1 MSLNPSLLKF
11 LMDLKS
17 NNTREWFGENKAAY
31 TDLKIKFEEFVAQLI
46 LEFGEFE
53 NLDGVQV
60 KNCTYRINR
69 DVRFSKNKD
78 PYKTW
83 FSASFSEG
91 GRKSGFMDYY
101 LHIEP
106 NGKSFLGGGM
116 YNPSP
121 DQIAKYRQEIDYN
134 AESLRKIIDYPLFV
148 ETYGQAQG
156 ESLKNTPKGFDALH
170 PDADLLKV
178 KTMFFWHH
186 FTDAEVTSDQFADL
200 VVKKAKI
207 LKPYLDF
214 LNAAFFDKE
223 PFLKV

>member
-1 MSLNPSLLKF
+1 MLLSPSLLTF
-11 LMDLKS
+11 LLDLKS
-17 NNTREWFGENKAAY
+17 NNSREWFAVNKPNYLHLKEN
-31 TDLKIKFEEFVAQLI
+31 FEEFVSKLI
-46 LEFGEFE
+46 VEFSDFE

-69 DVRFSKNKD
+69 DVRFTKNKD

-106 NGKSFLGGGM
+106 HGKSFLGGGM

-121 DQIAKYRQEIDYN
+121 EQIVKYRQEIDYN
-134 AESLRKIIDYPLFV
+134 ANGLRNIIKQPHFIKIF
-148 ETYGQAQG
+148 GQAQG
-156 ESLKNTPKGFDALH
+156 ESLKNIPKGYDALH

-186 FTDAEVTSDQFADL
+186 FTDAEVASGEFVNL
-200 VVKKAKI
+200 VIEKAKV

-214 LNAAFFDKE
+214 LNAIFFDKE

>member
-1 MSLNPSLLKF
+1 
-11 LMDLKS
+11 
-17 NNTREWFGENKAAY
+17 
-31 TDLKIKFEEFVAQLI
+31 
-46 LEFGEFE
+46 
-53 NLDGVQV
+53 
-60 KNCTYRINR
+60 
-69 DVRFSKNKD
+69 
-78 PYKTW
+78 
-83 FSASFSEG
+83 
-91 GRKSGFMDYY
+91 MDYY

-121 DQIAKYRQEIDYN
+121 EQLAKYRQEIDYN
-134 AESLRKIIDYPLFV
+134 AQGLRKIIDQPNFV
-148 ETYGQAQG
+148 KIFGKAEG

-186 FTDAEVTSDQFADL
+186 FTDAEVTSGQFVDL
-200 VVKKAKI
+200 VINKAKV

-214 LNAAFFDKE
+214 LNATFFDKE

>member
-1 MSLNPSLLKF
+1 MSISPSLLAF
-11 LMDLKS
+11 LSELKQHNS
-17 NNTREWFGENKAAY
+17 REWFAEHKASYESEKALF
-31 TDLKIKFEEFVAQLI
+31 DGLIEQLI
-46 LEFGEFE
+46 QEFSAFE
-53 NLDGVQV
+53 NMDGVL
-60 KNCTYRINR
+60 KKHCSYRLYR

-106 NGKSFLGGGM
+106 KGKSFLGGGM

-121 DQIAKYRQEIDYN
+121 EQLAKYRQEIDYN
-134 AESLRKIIDYPLFV
+134 AEGLRKIIDQKQFV
-148 ETYGQAQG
+148 QTYGKAEG
-156 ESLKNTPKGFDALH
+156 ESLKNIPKGFDALH

-186 FTDAEVTSDQFADL
+186 FTDAEVTSSEFVHL
-200 VVKKAKI
+200 VIEKAKVI
-207 LKPYLDF
+207 KPYLDF
-214 LNAAFFDKE
+214 LNATFFDKE
-223 PFLKV
+223 PFIKV

>member
-1 MSLNPSLLKF
+1 MSLTPSLLAF
-11 LMDLKS
+11 LLDLKS
-17 NNTREWFGENKAAY
+17 NNSREWFASNKPVYA
-31 TDLKIKFEEFVAQLI
+31 DLKENFEEFVSILI
-46 LEFGEFE
+46 EEFGEFE
-53 NLDGVQV
+53 NLVGVQV

-69 DVRFSKNKD
+69 DVRFTKNKD

-121 DQIAKYRQEIDYN
+121 EQIAKYRQEIDYN
-134 AESLRKIIDYPLFV
+134 ADSLRKIINQKQFV
-148 ETYGQAQG
+148 QAYGQAQG
-156 ESLKNTPKGFDALH
+156 ESLKNIPKGFDALH

-186 FTDAEVTSDQFADL
+186 FTDDEVTSNHFVDL
-200 VVKKAKI
+200 VIGKAKL

-214 LNAAFFDKE
+214 LNATFFDKE
-223 PFLKV
+223 PFFQV

>member
-46 LEFGEFE
+46 LGFGEFE

-69 DVRFSKNKD
+69 DVRFTKNKD

-134 AESLRKIIDYPLFV
+134 AESLRKIIG
-148 ETYGQAQG
+148 TY
-156 ESLKNTPKGFDALH
+156 
-170 PDADLLKV
+170 
-178 KTMFFWHH
+178 
-186 FTDAEVTSDQFADL
+186 
-200 VVKKAKI
+200 
-207 LKPYLDF
+207 
-214 LNAAFFDKE
+214 
-223 PFLKV
+223 

>member
-1 MSLNPSLLKF
+1 MSLTPSLLAF
-11 LMDLKS
+11 LLDLKS
-17 NNTREWFGENKAAY
+17 NNSREWFASNKSVY
-31 TDLKIKFEEFVAQLI
+31 TDLKENFEEFVSILI
-46 LEFGEFE
+46 EEFGGFE
-53 NLDGVQV
+53 NLVGVQV

-69 DVRFSKNKD
+69 DVRFTKNKD

-121 DQIAKYRQEIDYN
+121 EQIAKYRQEIDYN
-134 AESLRKIIDYPLFV
+134 AESLRKIINQKQFV
-148 ETYGQAQG
+148 QAFGQAQG

-170 PDADLLKV
+170 PDADLLKI

-186 FTDAEVTSDQFADL
+186 FTDAEVTSDQFVDL
-200 VVKKAKI
+200 VIGKAKL

-214 LNAAFFDKE
+214 LNATFFDKE
-223 PFLKV
+223 PFTQV

>member
-1 MSLNPSLLKF
+1 MSLTPSLLAF
-11 LMDLKS
+11 LLDLKS
-17 NNTREWFGENKAAY
+17 NNSREWFAVNKPFYA
-31 TDLKIKFEEFVAQLI
+31 DLKENFEEFVSDLI
-46 LEFGEFE
+46 QEFGEFE
-53 NLDGVQV
+53 NLDGVQI

-69 DVRFSKNKD
+69 DVRFTKNKD

-106 NGKSFLGGGM
+106 KGKSFLGGGM

-121 DQIAKYRQEIDYN
+121 EQLAKYRQEIDYN
-134 AESLRKIIDYPLFV
+134 AISLRKIIDLPLFV

-156 ESLKNTPKGFDALH
+156 ESLKNIPKGFDASH

-186 FTDAEVTSDQFADL
+186 FTDAEVTSDHFVDL
-200 VVKKAKI
+200 IVGKAKL

-214 LNAAFFDKE
+214 LNATFFDKE
-223 PFLKV
+223 PFIKV

>member
-1 MSLNPSLLKF
+1 MSLTPSLLAF
-11 LMDLKS
+11 LLDLKS
-17 NNTREWFGENKAAY
+17 NNSREWFASNKSVY
-31 TDLKIKFEEFVAQLI
+31 TDLKENFEEFVSILI
-46 LEFGEFE
+46 EEFGGFE
-53 NLDGVQV
+53 NLVGVQV

-69 DVRFSKNKD
+69 DVRFTKNKD

-121 DQIAKYRQEIDYN
+121 EQIAKYRQEIDYN
-134 AESLRKIIDYPLFV
+134 AESLRKIINQKQFFQAF
-148 ETYGQAQG
+148 GQAQG

-170 PDADLLKV
+170 PDADLLKI

-186 FTDAEVTSDQFADL
+186 FTDAEVTSDQFVDL
-200 VVKKAKI
+200 VIGKAKL

-214 LNAAFFDKE
+214 LNATFFDKE
-223 PFLKV
+223 PFTQV

>member
-1 MSLNPSLLKF
+1 VYL
-11 LMDLKS
+11 DLK
-17 NNTREWFGENKAAY
+17 EN
-31 TDLKIKFEEFVAQLI
+31 FEEFVSELI
-46 LEFGEFE
+46 TEFGDFE

-69 DVRFSKNKD
+69 DVRFTKNKD

-91 GRKSGFMDYY
+91 GRKSGYMDYY

-106 NGKSFLGGGM
+106 NGKSFIGGGM

-121 DQIAKYRQEIDYN
+121 EQIIKYRQEIDYN
-134 AESLRKIIDYPLFV
+134 AQALRNIIEQPLFV
-148 ETYGQAQG
+148 QSFGQAQG

-186 FTDAEVTSDQFADL
+186 FTDAEVTSIEFVHL
-200 VVKKAKI
+200 VIEKAKV

-214 LNAAFFDKE
+214 LNATFFDKE
-223 PFLKV
+223 PFIKV

>member
-1 MSLNPSLLKF
+1 MSLSPSLF
-11 LMDLKS
+11 LFLLDLKS
-17 NNTREWFGENKAAY
+17 NNSREWFGTNKPLY
-31 TDLKIKFEEFVAQLI
+31 LDLKENFEEFVSELI
-46 LEFGEFE
+46 TEFGDFE

-69 DVRFSKNKD
+69 DVRFTKNKD

-91 GRKSGFMDYY
+91 GRKSGYMDYY

-106 NGKSFLGGGM
+106 NGKSFIGGGM

-121 DQIAKYRQEIDYN
+121 EQIIKYRQEIDYN
-134 AESLRKIIDYPLFV
+134 AQALRNIIEQPLFV
-148 ETYGQAQG
+148 QSFGQAQG

-186 FTDAEVTSDQFADL
+186 FTDAEVTSTEFVHL
-200 VVKKAKI
+200 VIEKAKVI
-207 LKPYLDF
+207 KPYLDF
-214 LNAAFFDKE
+214 LNATFFDKE
-223 PFLKV
+223 PFIKV

>member
-1 MSLNPSLLKF
+1 MSLSPSLLLF
-11 LMDLKS
+11 LLDLKS
-17 NNTREWFGENKAAY
+17 NNSREWFGANKPLY
-31 TDLKIKFEEFVAQLI
+31 LDLKENFEEFVSELI
-46 LEFGEFE
+46 TEFGDFE

-69 DVRFSKNKD
+69 DVRFTKNKD

-106 NGKSFLGGGM
+106 NGKSFIGGGM

-121 DQIAKYRQEIDYN
+121 EQIAQFRQEIDYN
-134 AESLRKIIDYPLFV
+134 AKGLRDIIEQPLFV
-148 ETYGQAQG
+148 NTFGQAQG
-156 ESLKNTPKGFDALH
+156 ESLKNIPKGFDALH

-186 FTDAEVTSDQFADL
+186 FTDDEVTSNKFVH
-200 VVKKAKI
+200 VVIQKAKI

-214 LNAAFFDKE
+214 LNATFFDKE
-223 PFLKV
+223 PFIKV

>member
-1 MSLNPSLLKF
+1 MSLSPSLLAF
-11 LMDLKS
+11 LLDLKS
-17 NNTREWFGENKAAY
+17 NNSREWFGVNKGIY

-46 LEFGEFE
+46 IEFGEFE
-53 NLDGVQV
+53 NLDGVLV

-69 DVRFSKNKD
+69 DVRFTKNKD

-83 FSASFSEG
+83 FSVSFSEG

-134 AESLRKIIDYPLFV
+134 AEGLRKIIDYPLFK
-148 ETYGQAQG
+148 ETYGPAQG

-170 PDADLLKV
+170 PEADLLKV
-178 KTMFFWHH
+178 KTMFFWCH
-186 FTDAEVTSDQFADL
+186 FTDDEVTSDQFVDL
-200 VVKKAKI
+200 VIKKAVKT
-207 LKPYLDF
+207 LFRF
-214 LNAAFFDKE
+214 LECYFF
-223 PFLKV
+223 

>member
-1 MSLNPSLLKF
+1 MSLSPSLLKF
-11 LMDLKS
+11 LMELKS
-17 NNTREWFGENKAAY
+17 NNTREWFGEKKAVY
-31 TDLKIKFEEFVAQLI
+31 TDLKIKFEGFVAQLI
-46 LEFGEFE
+46 QEFGEFE

-69 DVRFSKNKD
+69 DVRFTKNKD

-121 DQIAKYRQEIDYN
+121 DQIAKYRQEIDYT
-134 AESLRKIIDYPLFV
+134 AVTLRKIIDSQLFV
-148 ETYGQAQG
+148 EAYGQAQG
-156 ESLKNTPKGFDALH
+156 ESLKNTPKGFDASH
-170 PDADLLKV
+170 PDSDLLKV

-186 FTDAEVTSDQFADL
+186 FTDDEVTSDQFVDL
-200 VVKKAKI
+200 VIKKAKV

-214 LNAAFFDKE
+214 LNATFFDKE

>member
-1 MSLNPSLLKF
+1 MSLTPSLLAF
-11 LMDLKS
+11 LLDLKS
-17 NNTREWFGENKAAY
+17 NNSREWFGVNKGIY
-31 TDLKIKFEEFVAQLI
+31 TDLKIKVEEIVAQLI
-46 LEFGEFE
+46 IEFGEFE
-53 NLDGVQV
+53 NLDGVLV

-69 DVRFSKNKD
+69 DVRFTKNKD

-83 FSASFSEG
+83 FSVSFSEG

-134 AESLRKIIDYPLFV
+134 AEGLRKIIDYPLFK
-148 ETYGQAQG
+148 ETYGPAQG

-178 KTMFFWHH
+178 KTMFFWCH
-186 FTDAEVTSDQFADL
+186 FTDDEVTSDQFVDL
-200 VVKKAKI
+200 I
-207 LKPYLDF
+207 M
-214 LNAAFFDKE
+214 
-223 PFLKV
+223 

>member
-1 MSLNPSLLKF
+1 MSLSPSLLLF
-11 LMDLKS
+11 LLDLKS
-17 NNTREWFGENKAAY
+17 NNSREWFGANKPLY
-31 TDLKIKFEEFVAQLI
+31 LDLKENFEEFVSELI
-46 LEFGEFE
+46 TEFGDFE

-69 DVRFSKNKD
+69 DVRFTKNKD

-91 GRKSGFMDYY
+91 GRKSGYMDYY

-106 NGKSFLGGGM
+106 NGKSFIGGGM

-121 DQIAKYRQEIDYN
+121 EQIIKYRQEIDYN
-134 AESLRKIIDYPLFV
+134 AQALRNIIEQPLFV
-148 ETYGQAQG
+148 QSFGQAQG
-156 ESLKNTPKGFDALH
+156 ESLKNTPKGFDILH

-186 FTDAEVTSDQFADL
+186 FLDAEVTSTEFVHL
-200 VVKKAKI
+200 VIEKAKVI
-207 LKPYLDF
+207 KPYLDF
-214 LNAAFFDKE
+214 LNATFFDKE
-223 PFLKV
+223 PFIKV

>member
-1 MSLNPSLLKF
+1 MLLSPSLLAF
-11 LMDLKS
+11 LLDLKS
-17 NNTREWFGENKAAY
+17 NNSREWFAINKPLYANLKEN
-31 TDLKIKFEEFVAQLI
+31 FEEFVLKLI
-46 LEFGEFE
+46 EEFAEFE

-69 DVRFSKNKD
+69 DVRFTKNKD

-91 GRKSGFMDYY
+91 GRKSGYMDYY

-134 AESLRKIIDYPLFV
+134 AQGLRQIINQKLFV

-156 ESLKNTPKGFDALH
+156 ESLKNIPKGFDALH

-186 FTDAEVTSDQFADL
+186 FTDDEVTSIHFVDL
-200 VVKKAKI
+200 VVGKAKV

-214 LNAAFFDKE
+214 LNATFFDKE
-223 PFLKV
+223 PFIKV

>member
-1 MSLNPSLLKF
+1 MFLTPSLLAF
-11 LMDLKS
+11 LLDFKS
-17 NNTREWFGENKAAY
+17 NNSREWFGSNKGLY
-31 TDLKIKFEEFVAQLI
+31 TDLKVKFEEFVAQLI

-69 DVRFSKNKD
+69 DVRFTKNKD

-116 YNPSP
+116 YNPSS

-134 AESLRKIIDYPLFV
+134 AVGLRKIIDYPLFK
-148 ETYGQAQG
+148 ETYGPAQG

-178 KTMFFWHH
+178 KTMFFWCH
-186 FTDAEVTSDQFADL
+186 FTDDEVTSDQFVDL
-200 VVKKAKI
+200 IVKKAKV

-214 LNAAFFDKE
+214 LNATFFDKE

>member
-1 MSLNPSLLKF
+1 MSLTPSLLAF
-11 LMDLKS
+11 LLDLKS
-17 NNTREWFGENKAAY
+17 NNSREWFGVNKASY
-31 TDLKIKFEEFVAQLI
+31 TVLKVKFEEFVAQLI

-69 DVRFSKNKD
+69 DVRFTKNKD

-83 FSASFSEG
+83 FSVSISEG

-134 AESLRKIIDYPLFV
+134 AKGLRKIIDYSLFK
-148 ETYGQAQG
+148 ETYGPAQG

-178 KTMFFWHH
+178 KTMFFWCH
-186 FTDAEVTSDQFADL
+186 FTDDEVTSDQFVDL
-200 VVKKAKI
+200 VIKKAKV

-214 LNAAFFDKE
+214 LNATFFDKE

>member
-1 MSLNPSLLKF
+1 MSLTPSLLAF
-11 LMDLKS
+11 LLDLKS
-17 NNTREWFGENKAAY
+17 NNSREWFGVNKASY
-31 TDLKIKFEEFVAQLI
+31 TVLKVKFEEFVAQLI

-69 DVRFSKNKD
+69 DVRFTKNKD

-83 FSASFSEG
+83 FSVSISEG

-134 AESLRKIIDYPLFV
+134 AKGLRKIIDYSLFK
-148 ETYGQAQG
+148 ETYGPAQG
-156 ESLKNTPKGFDALH
+156 ESLKYTPKGFDALH

-178 KTMFFWHH
+178 KTMFFWCH
-186 FTDAEVTSDQFADL
+186 FTDDEVTSDQFVDL
-200 VVKKAKI
+200 VIKKAKV

-214 LNAAFFDKE
+214 LNATFFDKE

>member
-1 MSLNPSLLKF
+1 MSLTPSLLAF
-11 LMDLKS
+11 LLDLKS
-17 NNTREWFGENKAAY
+17 NNSREWFAANKPLY
-31 TDLKIKFEEFVAQLI
+31 LDLKENFEEFVSKLI
-46 LEFGEFE
+46 EEFGEFE

-69 DVRFSKNKD
+69 DVRFTKNKD

-116 YNPSP
+116 YNPSS

-134 AESLRKIIDYPLFV
+134 ADSLRKIIDETLFI
-148 ETYGQAQG
+148 ETYGQAQV
-156 ESLKNTPKGFDALH
+156 ECLKNTPKGFDASH

-186 FTDAEVTSDQFADL
+186 FTDTEVTSDHFVDW
-200 VVKKAKI
+200 VVGKAKV

-214 LNAAFFDKE
+214 LNATFFDKE

>member
-1 MSLNPSLLKF
+1 MSLTPSLLAF
-11 LMDLKS
+11 LLDLKS
-17 NNTREWFGENKAAY
+17 NNSREWFAASKPFY
-31 TDLKIKFEEFVAQLI
+31 LDLKENFEEFVSKLI
-46 LEFGEFE
+46 EEFGEFE

-69 DVRFSKNKD
+69 DVRFTKNKD

-91 GRKSGFMDYY
+91 GRKSGVMDYY

-121 DQIAKYRQEIDYN
+121 DQLAKYRQEIDYN
-134 AESLRKIIDYPLFV
+134 AESLRKIIDQKLFV
-148 ETYGQAQG
+148 KTYGQAQG
-156 ESLKNTPKGFDALH
+156 ESLKNIPKGFDALH

-186 FTDAEVTSDQFADL
+186 FTDAEVTSDHFVDL
-200 VVKKAKI
+200 VVRKAKL

-214 LNAAFFDKE
+214 LNATFFDKE
-223 PFLKV
+223 PFIKV

>member
-1 MSLNPSLLKF
+1 MPLSPSLLFF
-11 LMDLKS
+11 LLDLKS
-17 NNTREWFGENKAAY
+17 NNSRDWFVANKPLY
-31 TDLKIKFEEFVAQLI
+31 SDLKQNFEAFVSELISEFSD
-46 LEFGEFE
+46 FE
-53 NLDGVQV
+53 NLDGVLV

-69 DVRFSKNKD
+69 DVRFTKNKD

-106 NGKSFLGGGM
+106 NGKSFIGGGM

-121 DQIAKYRQEIDYN
+121 DQIVKFRQEIDYN
-134 AESLRKIIDYPLFV
+134 AIGLRNIIQQPLFV
-148 ETYGQAQG
+148 KTFGQAQG
-156 ESLKNTPKGFDALH
+156 ESLKNIPKGFDALH

-178 KTMFFWHH
+178 KTMYFWHH
-186 FTDAEVTSDQFADL
+186 FTDAEVTSNEFVNL
-200 VVKKAKI
+200 VIEKAKF

-214 LNAAFFDKE
+214 LNATFFDKE
-223 PFLKV
+223 PFIKV

>member
-1 MSLNPSLLKF
+1 MSLSPSLLAF
-11 LMDLKS
+11 LLDLKS
-17 NNTREWFGENKAAY
+17 NNSREWFGVNKGIY
-31 TDLKIKFEEFVAQLI
+31 TDLKIKFEEIVAQLI
-46 LEFGEFE
+46 IEFGEFE
-53 NLDGVQV
+53 NLDGVLV

-69 DVRFSKNKD
+69 DVRFTKNKD

-83 FSASFSEG
+83 FSVSFSEG

-134 AESLRKIIDYPLFV
+134 AEGLRKIIDYPLFK
-148 ETYGQAQG
+148 ETYGPAQG

-170 PDADLLKV
+170 PEADLLKV
-178 KTMFFWHH
+178 KTMFFWCH
-186 FTDAEVTSDQFADL
+186 FTDD
-200 VVKKAKI
+200 
-207 LKPYLDF
+207 
-214 LNAAFFDKE
+214 
-223 PFLKV
+223 